1 MPFLLFN
8 DHLIACKNRRDRGL
22 HIHSN
27 AKAAEAMKLSY
38 CLGASSDNRTGRKRW
53 RKTGMGHDRGVSGLI
68 WFHPGGEKVDGH
80 PQLSSG
86 VRCSREMSQPHND
99 PPADAALVNLLNL
112 YRREDKR
119 FTETVLPPYSISIRK
134 IAHAAELIIF
144 EGLLNLLQSIHHEW
158 AATDNRFV
166 DRLATH

>member
-1 MPFLLFN
+1 MPFLLLN

-53 RKTGMGHDRGVSGLI
+53 RKTGIRHYRAASGLI

-80 PQLSSG
+80 RQLSSG
-86 VRCSREMSQPHND
+86 EDDPIREIIAFGAAAKCCSHTTT
-99 PPADAALVNLLNL
+99 
-112 YRREDKR
+112 RRL
-119 FTETVLPPYSISIRK
+119 TPL
-134 IAHAAELIIF
+134 
-144 EGLLNLLQSIHHEW
+144 W
-158 AATDNRFV
+158 
-166 DRLATH
+166 